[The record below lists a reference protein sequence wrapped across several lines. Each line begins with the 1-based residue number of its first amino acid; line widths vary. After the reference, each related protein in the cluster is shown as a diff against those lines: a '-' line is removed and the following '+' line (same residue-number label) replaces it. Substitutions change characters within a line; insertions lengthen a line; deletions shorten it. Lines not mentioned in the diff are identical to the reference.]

1 MVQAMSPL
9 NILVVASY
17 YPMHDRASG
26 DLRFHQFLSILAASH
41 TVHFC
46 SIGKKWQVEHVGASE
61 TDRYRHELEANGVK
75 VLSGGVANAL
85 KAQRYDAVLFEFYY
99 VAEPWIEA
107 VRIRQPHAKVIVDSV
122 DVAYHRLLA
131 KARVTQSEA
140 DMANAL
146 KVKADELSV
155 YKQAD
160 VVITV
165 TEEDSRILREQDA
178 GMTTVT
184 IPNIHAIPELARA
197 STQRERTLVFVG
209 SFIHEPNVDA
219 MLYFCREIFPQIAQA
234 VPDVQLKIIGNAP
247 PEEIKALA
255 SERVEVLGYVPETA
269 PYLETSYIS
278 VAPLRFGAGM
288 KGKIGEAMSHA
299 LPVVTTAAG
308 IEGFGLTPDQD
319 VLVGDTPE
327 AFANAVIRLLM
338 DQTLY
343 ERIRMA
349 GYEFIRSN
357 YSEEAVAARIGALF
371 SGLDAY
377 PTKRIGISNRIRK
390 KAGDLV
396 ARHLSWRFK

>member
-1 MVQAMSPL
+1 MSNKPRF
-9 NILVVASY
+9 LVVASE
-17 YPMHDRASG
+17 YPAPDRASG
-26 DLRFHQFLSILAASH
+26 DVRFFGLLKMLSEAYEIS
-41 TVHFC
+41 FC
-46 SIGKKWQVEHVGASE
+46 AIAQGGQVKRLGAP
-61 TDRYRHELEANGVK
+61 DAQRYESDLKRLGVK
-75 VLSGGVANAL
+75 VLHPSVARAL
-85 KAQRYDAVLFEFYY
+85 REGSFDAVLFEFHY
-99 VAEPWIEA
+99 VARSFIDEVRTHQPEA
-107 VRIRQPHAKVIVDSV
+107 RIIVDSV
-122 DVAYHRLLA
+122 DVAFHRLLSKA
-131 KARVTQSEA
+131 KVTGSKA
-140 DMANAL
+140 DYDNAL
-146 KVKADELSV
+146 RGKASELAV
-155 YKQAD
+155 YRAAD

-165 TEEDSRILREQDA
+165 TQEDADILLKEDPSL
-178 GMTTVT
+178 TTVT
-184 IPNIHAIPELARA
+184 IPNIHALHEPVKLTPENANR
-197 STQRERTLVFVG
+197 LVFVG

-308 IEGFGLTPDQD
+308 IEGFGLTPDRD

-327 AFANAVIRLLM
+327 TFASAVIQLLM
-338 DQTLY
+338 DQALY

-349 GYEFIRSN
+349 GFEFIRRN

-377 PTKRIGISNRIRK
+377 PTKHIGISNRIRK

>member
-1 MVQAMSPL
+1 MSNKPR
-9 NILVVASY
+9 ILVVASE
-17 YPMHDRASG
+17 YPAPDRASG
-26 DLRFHQFLSILAASH
+26 DVRFFGLLKMLSEAYEIS
-41 TVHFC
+41 FC
-46 SIGKKWQVEHVGASE
+46 AIAQGGQVKRLGAP
-61 TDRYRHELEANGVK
+61 DAQRYESDLKRLGVK
-75 VLSGGVANAL
+75 VLHPSVARAL
-85 KAQRYDAVLFEFYY
+85 REGSFDAVLFEFHY
-99 VAEPWIEA
+99 VARSFIDEVRTHQPEA
-107 VRIRQPHAKVIVDSV
+107 RIIVDSV
-122 DVAYHRLLA
+122 DVAFHRLLSKA
-131 KARVTQSEA
+131 KVTGSKA
-140 DMANAL
+140 DYDNAL
-146 KVKADELSV
+146 RGKASELAV
-155 YKQAD
+155 YRAAD

-165 TEEDSRILREQDA
+165 TQEDADILLKEDPSL
-178 GMTTVT
+178 TTVT
-184 IPNIHAIPELARA
+184 IPNIHALHEPVKLTLENANR
-197 STQRERTLVFVG
+197 LVFVG

-308 IEGFGLTPDQD
+308 IEGFGLTPDRD

-327 AFANAVIRLLM
+327 TFASAVIQLLM
-338 DQTLY
+338 DQALY

-349 GYEFIRSN
+349 GFEFIRRN

-377 PTKRIGISNRIRK
+377 PTKHIGISNRIRK